1 MSDVKEKMKLS
12 KYVMMARLWVVDY
25 EEKIK
30 EVGVAH
36 TYDGLYDDV
45 KKLHKAVSD
54 QVRFYYDN
62 GVFENDISIRKA
74 IDVLSGRD
82 YLNPEEFK

>member
-12 KYVMMARLWVVDY
+12 KYVMMARLWVADY
-25 EEKIK
+25 EVKIK

-54 QVRFYYDN
+54 QVRFYHDN

-74 IDVLSGRD
+74 IDVLFGRD
-82 YLNPEEFK
+82 YLHPEEYK